1 MNGIVSNSRYISLSK
16 VDDVQYNGSSIVDEN
31 KIVELAPIISKIIED
46 LENTFIQASYTK
58 EEVNNLIA
66 NRAGFEIVDA
76 LPIKDISPNKIYLL
90 KLVTDNNENDN
101 DAYDEF
107 IYINDTWEHVGSF
120 QADFSNYYNKQEIV
134 NLLNDTLEAVSTEF
148 EAIQQGFEDLKTH
161 VGAIDDVLDAI
172 NGEVV

>member
-16 VDDVQYNGSSIVDEN
+16 VDDIKYNGESLVNNRE
-31 KIVELAPIISKIIED
+31 VELEPIISSIITNINNSLMEK
-46 LENTFIQASYTK
+46 TYSK
-58 EEVNNLIA
+58 EEVNDIIA
-66 NRAGFEIVDA
+66 NRAGFEMVDV
-76 LPIKDISPNKIYLL
+76 LPSKDISPNKIYLL
-90 KLVTDNNENDN
+90 KLKTDNDTTDN

-107 IYINDTWEHVGSF
+107 IYINNTWEHVGSF
-120 QADFSNYYNKQEIV
+120 QADFSNYYNKQEVV

>member
-16 VDDVQYNGSSIVDEN
+16 VDDVKYDGESLVNNRE
-31 KIVELAPIISKIIED
+31 VELEPIISSIITNINNSLMEK
-46 LENTFIQASYTK
+46 TYSK
-58 EEVNNLIA
+58 EEVNDIIA
-66 NRAGFEIVDA
+66 NRAGFEMVDV
-76 LPIKDISPNKIYLL
+76 LPSKDISPNKIYLL
-90 KLVTDNNENDN
+90 KLKTDNDTTDN

-107 IYINDTWEHVGSF
+107 IYINNTWEHVGSF
-120 QADFSNYYNKQEIV
+120 QADFSNYYSKQEVV